1 MAINL
6 DEDVSAG
13 VFNQLRRTV
22 YFGFVVM
29 FTVFLLIILIPRI
42 FIPIKSGQ
50 MGIIYRFLSGTDM
63 INSYGEGLHIIWPWN
78 SMFVYDVRLQIVQ
91 KEYTL
96 LTKGGMPVEVKVA
109 IRYRPD
115 MRVLSSLHV
124 NVGPDY
130 LNKIVFPEV
139 EQVLR
144 REVGR
149 LDSEEVYTSAKGF
162 LESIVVSSLK
172 SAEARY
178 VLIDDILVKS
188 VTLPASLNEA
198 IGKKLALKEELKGY
212 EYRLMIERKEAERKL
227 IEARG
232 IQEYQKT
239 VSQTLS
245 PDILRWQGILATREL
260 ATSSNAKTVVIG
272 SGKEGLPLIL
282 NER

>member
-6 DEDVSAG
+6 DEDVSVG
-13 VFNQLRRTV
+13 VFNQLRRTI
-22 YFGFVVM
+22 YFGFVIM
-29 FTVFLLIILIPRI
+29 ITVFMLFILIPRI
-42 FIPIKSGQ
+42 LIPIKSGQ

-78 SMFVYDVRLQIVQ
+78 SMYVYNVRLQIVQ

-149 LDSEEVYTSAKGF
+149 LDPEEVYTSARGF
-162 LESIVVSSLK
+162 LESIVVGSLK

-188 VTLPASLNEA
+188 VKLPISLSEA
-198 IGKKLALKEELKGY
+198 INKKLSLKEELKGY
-212 EYRLMIERKEAERKL
+212 EYRLMIERKEAERKS

-239 VSQTLS
+239 VSLSLS

-260 ATSSNAKTVVIG
+260 ATSQNAKTVVIG